1 MMLLYLACQPPK
13 EPSDNKPKETVV
25 IVDEPS
31 QDPIQEPST
40 EVETCEEVKTLPKK
54 LRRLTDTQYKNAVIE
69 ILDLNVDDSSFKSS
83 FPNTIQSKTFHTFA
97 SNNNVTQT
105 GSESILFA
113 SEEFI
118 SLWKQQHVIC
128 ETNQSQ
134 ECAISYLKE
143 RVEQAYRR
151 PISEEEF
158 GIYEDMVVNWGLP
171 IDEVLPLAL
180 QVLLQSPQF
189 LYIHPTPTEPINDTM
204 SKISSSE
211 RLALLTLFLHNTLP
225 SQEQSET
232 YEDQLQTRQDVRD
245 VAQDLLLL
253 PKSSHNLYLFHRDW
267 LHLFRLYEGTKDP
280 DLYPHYTSDWPNFAE
295 HELKLFIEDIFWNGH
310 ARFEDLIFST
320 EAWVHPQLREIYNTS
335 DILEDEYTDIW
346 NYTSALS
353 EQRMGIL
360 TRPAF
365 LMAQSYTATSSPVRR
380 GAWVLEQML
389 CEELNPPPDVDME
402 IPPPEDDAETIR
414 DRLAIHSEDPYCYGC
429 HQRIDPIGF
438 SFENYGSLGEYRQNW
453 ENGIPVDASGSI
465 AEGEFDHVTQMLTLL
480 ANSPK
485 VQTCYVQN
493 WMEYALGRPLEE
505 EDQCDLQRITQRFV
519 STNGHVPSLLLDI
532 ASSDAFLY
540 TRTE

>member
-1 MMLLYLACQPPK
+1 MITLYFACQTPN
-13 EPSDNKPKETVV
+13 EPSETKLEDTVV
-25 IVDEPS
+25 TVDEPS
-31 QDPIQEPST
+31 QEPTQEPSI
-40 EVETCEEVKTLPKK
+40 EIETCDEVKTLPKK
-54 LRRLTDTQYKNAVIE
+54 LRRLTDTQYKNAVIQ
-69 ILDLNVDDSSFKSS
+69 ILDLEFDDASFKNS
-83 FPNTIQSKTFHTFA
+83 FPSTIQSKTFHTFA
-97 SNNNVTQT
+97 ANNNVTQA

-118 SLWKQQHVIC
+118 NLWKIQHSIC
-128 ETNQSQ
+128 ENQNQ
-134 ECAISYLKE
+134 ECALSYLKE

-151 PISEEEF
+151 SVSEEEF
-158 GIYEDMVVNWGLP
+158 EIYEDMILNWGLP
-171 IDEVLPLAL
+171 VNEVLPLAL

-189 LYIHPTPTEPINDTM
+189 LYIHPAPTESINDTM

-225 SQEQSET
+225 SEEQSEI
-232 YEDQLQTRQDVRD
+232 YANRLQTRQDVRD
-245 VAQDLLLL
+245 VAQELLLL
-253 PKSSHNLYLFHRDW
+253 PQTSHNLYLFHRDW

-280 DLYPHYTSDWPNFAE
+280 DVYPSYTSDWPNFAE
-295 HELKLFIEDIFWNGH
+295 RELELFIEDIFWNGH
-310 ARFEDLIFST
+310 AKFEDLLFST
-320 EAWVHPQLREIYNTS
+320 EAWIHPHLREVYNTS
-335 DILEDEYTDIW
+335 DVLEDEYPDIW
-346 NYTSALS
+346 NYTSELS
-353 EQRMGIL
+353 EQRKGIL

-402 IPPPEDDAETIR
+402 IPPPQDDAETIR

-438 SFENYGSLGEYRQNW
+438 SFENYGALGEYRQNW